1 MTKLKYDENS
11 LLAEYYEKTNIDGD
25 IIIHKDGRRTYL
37 LNQNTGSIT
46 AVIRWKYEWYKDNT
60 VTDDWT
66 IWEKAIFMRAIYL
79 SVQQAWN
86 GKITYSVSG
95 ESEFAKKFQGKA
107 LPFDVRI
114 ISASQNEDWLV
125 IATKV
130 LPGADLRTYVDF
142 KNSTDHADSADLE
155 KVAKCINCNNTLQVN
170 IPHEAGHVLGY
181 LDDDYDS
188 SSPYVGD
195 ISGLM
200 NVGMEL
206 RERYLKNA
214 TITLNVIMPETK
226 FTLLNITK

>member
-60 VTDDWT
+60 VTDDWI

-95 ESEFAKKFQGKA
+95 ESEFAKNFRVK
-107 LPFDVRI
+107 LC
-114 ISASQNEDWLV
+114 L
-125 IATKV
+125 
-130 LPGADLRTYVDF
+130 
-142 KNSTDHADSADLE
+142 
-155 KVAKCINCNNTLQVN
+155 
-170 IPHEAGHVLGY
+170 
-181 LDDDYDS
+181 
-188 SSPYVGD
+188 
-195 ISGLM
+195 
-200 NVGMEL
+200 
-206 RERYLKNA
+206 
-214 TITLNVIMPETK
+214 
-226 FTLLNITK
+226 

>member
-1 MTKLKYDENS
+1 M
-11 LLAEYYEKTNIDGD
+11 
-25 IIIHKDGRRTYL
+25 
-37 LNQNTGSIT
+37 
-46 AVIRWKYEWYKDNT
+46 
-60 VTDDWT
+60 
-66 IWEKAIFMRAIYL
+66 
-79 SVQQAWN
+79 
-86 GKITYSVSG
+86 
-95 ESEFAKKFQGKA
+95 
-107 LPFDVRI
+107 
-114 ISASQNEDWLV
+114 V

-142 KNSTDHADSADLE
+142 KNSTVHVDSAGLE

-214 TITLNVIMPETK
+214 TITLNIIMPETK
-226 FTLLNITK
+226 FTLLNVTK

>member
-1 MTKLKYDENS
+1 MTKLKYDENG
-11 LLAEYYEKTNIDGD
+11 LLAEYYAKTDIDGD
-25 IIIHKDGRRTYL
+25 VITHKDDRMTYL
-37 LNQNTGSIT
+37 LNKNTGSISV
-46 AVIRWKYEWYKDNT
+46 VIKWKYEWYKDNT

-66 IWEKAIFMRAIYL
+66 VLEKAIFMRSVYL

-114 ISASQNEDWLV
+114 IPVSQNEDWLV

-130 LPGADLRTYVDF
+130 LPSADLRTYVDF
-142 KNSTDHADSADLE
+142 KNSTVHVDSADLE
-155 KVAKCINCNNTLQVN
+155 KVAKCFNCNNTVQIN

-195 ISGLM
+195 VSGLM
-200 NVGMEL
+200 NMGMEL
-206 RERYLKNA
+206 RERYLKNS
-214 TITLNVIMPETK
+214 TITLNVIMPDTN
-226 FTLLNITK
+226 FTLLNVTK